1 MGAVALG
8 LLGQKTGSFDRSARN
23 PDSRFFGGMAPVS
36 NDLLEKSPRRSVVRR
51 EPVAPL
57 AYRRPG
63 YPLSSC
69 TSAELDSVSTGNC
82 AITSENSSCQQ

>member
-1 MGAVALG
+1 MGAVAVG
-8 LLGQKTGSFDRSARN
+8 LLGQKSGSSDRSARN

-57 AYRRPG
+57 AHRRPG

-82 AITSENSSCQQ
+82 TILPATAR